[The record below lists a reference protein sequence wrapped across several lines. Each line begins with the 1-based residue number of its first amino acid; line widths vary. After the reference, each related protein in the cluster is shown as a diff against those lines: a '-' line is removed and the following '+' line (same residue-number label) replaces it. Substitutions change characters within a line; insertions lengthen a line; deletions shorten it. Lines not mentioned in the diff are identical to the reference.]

1 MMRNLIEKAFDKLVT
16 TKSVTRRYIGYSK
29 KYPGIV
35 ITYKG
40 QTIKNGEII
49 KTNKDACNNQKK

>member
-1 MMRNLIEKAFDKLVT
+1 MMRSLIEKAFDKLVT

-49 KTNKDACNNQKK
+49 KSNKDEKTH